1 MPVVQDL
8 AANAPVLQHQIALVQ
23 GLLHLIV
30 LEVPQVSTRVNL
42 AVQTAQAAAVVVAV
56 VAVVV
61 AVEAG
66 QLLLDLIAPEVP
78 QVSTPVNLLEQI
90 ALAAAEVDHQDLD
103 HVHVQE
109 VALVDLQVGQLDP
122 RVGPEAPVTVKV
134 NTRTRNKG

>member
-103 HVHVQE
+103 HVQE